1 MAFDAF
7 LQIDGIPGESTD
19 DKHSEWIELL
29 KFNYSADQPSSGSV
43 SSGGGRSAERV
54 DLDDLHVTKAIDK
67 ATPKLL
73 LNCCNGR
80 HIAKITLEVCRSG
93 EDKQLY
99 YKIVMEDVIVTS
111 IQAAGMAK
119 GQGSAPLPIE
129 EVSFGFGKIT
139 WTYTETDH
147 KTGQPKGDVETF
159 WDLHSNKGG

>member
-19 DKHSEWIELL
+19 SAHSEWIELL
-29 KFNYSADQPSSGSV
+29 SFSFGAEQPSSGSV

-54 DLDDLHVTKAIDK
+54 DLDDLEILKAIDK
-67 ATPKLL
+67 TTPKLL

-80 HIAKITLEVCRSG
+80 HIPLVTLEVCRSG

-99 YKIVMEDVIVTS
+99 YKVVWEDVIITS
-111 IQAAGMAK
+111 IRTRGMAR
-119 GQGSAPLPIE
+119 GAGAAPLPVE
-129 EVSFGFGKIT
+129 SVTMGYGKVT

-147 KTGQPKGDVETF
+147 KTGQPGGNVESF
-159 WDLHSNKGG
+159 WDLHSNTGG